1 MAVAHMAVGESAL
14 AVAAVSRV
22 AVVAVAVVSVAA
34 QLNPLQQAQ
43 FHVEQPP
50 ADAWDCG

>member
-14 AVAAVSRV
+14 AVAAVAV

-50 ADAWDCG
+50 ADAWDGG

>member
-14 AVAAVSRV
+14 AVAS
-22 AVVAVAVVSVAA
+22 VAVAVVSVSVVSMAA